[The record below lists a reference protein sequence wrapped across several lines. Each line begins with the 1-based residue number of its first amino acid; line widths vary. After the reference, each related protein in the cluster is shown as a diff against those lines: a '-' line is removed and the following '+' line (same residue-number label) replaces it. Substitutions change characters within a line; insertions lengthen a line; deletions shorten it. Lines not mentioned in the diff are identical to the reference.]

1 MREKCADLQ
10 YVILGRH
17 PCRCSLKAVNGTLLG
32 SVAMVSVLLSPAAHN
47 TDRGIIDYFRCL
59 LSLLSILIGGGVVP
73 LSQHE
78 IALPLANLL
87 AERQHTKVTYK
98 LKIESMSFLVSS
110 VESSVLLHV
119 PFSN

>member
-1 MREKCADLQ
+1 M
-10 YVILGRH
+10 
-17 PCRCSLKAVNGTLLG
+17 
-32 SVAMVSVLLSPAAHN
+32 
-47 TDRGIIDYFRCL
+47 
-59 LSLLSILIGGGVVP
+59 P

-78 IALPLANLL
+78 TALPLANLL

-119 PFSN
+119 SFSN